1 MLKNCKE
8 IDKIKIKNIKILI
21 CPLCV
26 ILLLLEIY
34 EQKEKEIIKGMLMF

>member
-8 IDKIKIKNIKILI
+8 IDKIKIEDIKILI
-21 CPLCV
+21 RPLCV

-34 EQKEKEIIKGMLMF
+34 EQKKLSKVY